1 MVGWGAPRGSSKY
14 DKLREMIRLRKC
26 VSFKFKI
33 EFKAMIDWVED
44 EFMVGNNHKVI
55 QIIGT
60 QSNIIPI
67 LFPFL
72 FQ

>member
-1 MVGWGAPRGSSKY
+1 
-14 DKLREMIRLRKC
+14 MIRLRKC

-60 QSNIIPI
+60 QLNIIPI